1 MARGLPRK
9 EEEEARKSRLQLAIA
24 NDDVDELHNL
34 IREEP
39 KLLDRLSN
47 DPFPNTPLHLAA
59 AAGKTQMAMEI
70 AILKPL
76 FRRKL
81 NSEGDS
87 PMHLALQFERYQTV
101 RALMTLDHKLIR
113 VRGRYGFTPLHYVA
127 KREGENELEL
137 LAEFLWACKSSIE
150 DLTSRCE
157 TAVHVAVQNS
167 NLEAFKVLFS
177 WLKRAYLTE
186 ILNWKNEDGR
196 TVLDIVH
203 LKKQNNAECE
213 KLTKISDLLTRF
225 QITDWLVGYVRLNS
239 SGHQDLA
246 EESRPPSGDFSI
258 SQYLRKEPTVL
269 EKYSIWFSHQN
280 ESARNIILLVATLI
294 ATASYQAGLSPP
306 GGYWG
311 DNSSNPPANSTVVA
325 ANSSDVAV
333 EKPHKAG
340 DLIMS
345 GKYLYEFTVFNS
357 FVFMASI
364 ITIWSHAIPQLPHT
378 FPVYLLVAT
387 VGMAYFGTAT
397 IAFPKSDKVAA
408 LRIEAF
414 YMIFL
419 TAVLWAPLFLWA
431 KDYQYKLRL
440 RADAIGR
447 HLGNSLKSK
456 DLK

>member
-1 MARGLPRK
+1 MARGLPQK

-87 PMHLALQFERYQTV
+87 PMHLALQFEHYQTV

-113 VRGRYGFTPLHYVA
+113 VRGRCGFTPLHYVA
-127 KREGENELEL
+127 KKEGENELEL

-186 ILNWKNEDGR
+186 ILNWKNEDGH
-196 TVLDIVH
+196 TVLDIVD
-203 LKKQNNAECE
+203 LKKRNNAECE
-213 KLTKISDLLTRF
+213 KLTKISDLLTRI
-225 QITDWLVGYVRLNS
+225 QITDRLVGYFRLNP
-239 SGHQDLA
+239 SGCQDLA
-246 EESRPPSGDFSI
+246 EESRPPPGNFSL
-258 SQYLRKEPTVL
+258 SRYLRKELTVL
-269 EKYSIWFSHQN
+269 EKYLIWFNHQN

-311 DNSSNPPANSTVVA
+311 DNSSNSPVNSTVVT
-325 ANSSDVAV
+325 ANSSGIAV

-345 GKYLYEFTVFNS
+345 GKYLHQFTVLNS
-357 FVFMASI
+357 LVFMASI
-364 ITIWSHAIPQLPHT
+364 ITIWSHAIPLLPDT
-378 FPVYLLVAT
+378 LLVYFLVDIVVA
-387 VGMAYFGTAT
+387 AYFCTAT
-397 IAFPKSDKVAA
+397 IAFPKSDAA
-408 LRIEAF
+408 TATLIVGF
-414 YMIFL
+414 FMGLLSVVLVVPGSLWLNIF
-419 TAVLWAPLFLWA
+419 TN
-431 KDYQYKLRL
+431 KLRL

-447 HLGNSLKSK
+447 HVGNSLESK
-456 DLK
+456 DRK